1 MKTKTTMKKMNYR
14 TWTQLVIGTGIF
26 MLLNSCELTDD
37 IGGNVTVAKLDAVW
51 SCDEDSEYFK
61 KSTAEI
67 YEVQISPDPD
77 NENGIIIDGFY
88 GLNGGVKAT
97 VSNLVITLPGQVMEQ
112 GNTLL
117 SGQGIV
123 SGNYNE
129 ITWSYDINIGGDAVD
144 NVTAIYTKVD

>member
-1 MKTKTTMKKMNYR
+1 MKKKNYR
-14 TWTQLVIGTGIF
+14 TWIQLVIFAGIL
-26 MLLNSCELTDD
+26 MLMNSCELTDD
-37 IGGNVTVAKLDAVW
+37 IGNVTVSKLDGNW
-51 SCDEDSEYFK
+51 DCDEDSEYFK

-88 GLNGGVKAT
+88 GLNGGIKAT
-97 VSNLVITLPGQVMEQ
+97 VSSLVITLPEQVMEQ

-123 SGNYNE
+123 SGNYKE

-144 NVTAIYTKVD
+144 NVTAIYTKID